1 VKLLLIKFYLQVIVM
16 LQSLLLNISKL
27 AMFLYKPLPTMALN
41 ARLLIEDMKNER
53 TMGRKVP
60 SKDSQ

>member
-1 VKLLLIKFYLQVIVM
+1 M
-16 LQSLLLNISKL
+16 LQLLLLNISKL

-53 TMGRKVP
+53 TMGRKI
-60 SKDSQ
+60 SS

>member
-1 VKLLLIKFYLQVIVM
+1 MKLLLIKFYLQVIVM

-60 SKDSQ
+60 SKDRQ

>member
-1 VKLLLIKFYLQVIVM
+1 MKLLLIKFYLQVIVM

-27 AMFLYKPLPTMALN
+27 AMFLYSPLPTMALN

-53 TMGRKVP
+53 TVDRKV
-60 SKDSQ
+60 SS